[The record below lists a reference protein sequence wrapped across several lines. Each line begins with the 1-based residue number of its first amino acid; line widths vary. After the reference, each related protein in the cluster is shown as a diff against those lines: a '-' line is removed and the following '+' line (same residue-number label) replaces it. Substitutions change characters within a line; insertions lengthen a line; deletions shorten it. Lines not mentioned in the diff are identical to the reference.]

1 MDSELPFDDET
12 NAALRENHRQRVRMS
27 RELLAA
33 YHQRDFDGVKVAQA
47 KLTKLNAEAVEIQC
61 AGLRRAQGAA

>member
-12 NAALRENHRQRVRMS
+12 NAALLENQRRRVAAS
-27 RELLAA
+27 RALLVA
-33 YHQRDFDGVKVAQA
+33 YHKLDFQGVDAAQA
-47 KLTKLNAEAVEIQC
+47 ELTKLNAEAVEIQC

>member
-1 MDSELPFDDET
+1 MEPFDADT
-12 NAALRENHRQRVRMS
+12 MAALRENQRQRVHMS

-33 YHQRDFDGVKVAQA
+33 YHQRDFDGVKAAQA
-47 KLTKLNAEAVEIQC
+47 ELTKMHAEAVEIQC

>member
-12 NAALRENHRQRVRMS
+12 NAALRENQRQRVHMS

-33 YHQRDFDGVKVAQA
+33 YHQRDFDGVNAAQA
-47 KLTKLNAEAVEIQC
+47 ELTKLNAEAVEIQC

>member
-1 MDSELPFDDET
+1 MDLFELDT
-12 NAALRENHRQRVRMS
+12 MAALLENQRQRVHMS

-33 YHQRDFDGVKVAQA
+33 YHQRDFDGVKAAQA
-47 KLTKLNAEAVEIQC
+47 KLTNLNAEAVKIQC

>member
-1 MDSELPFDDET
+1 MEPFDADT
-12 NAALRENHRQRVRMS
+12 MAALRENQRQRVHMS

-47 KLTKLNAEAVEIQC
+47 EITKLNAEAVEIQC

>member
-1 MDSELPFDDET
+1 MEPFDADT
-12 NAALRENHRQRVRMS
+12 MAALRENQRQRVHMS

-47 KLTKLNAEAVEIQC
+47 ELTKLHAEAVEIQC
-61 AGLRRAQGAA
+61 SAMHRAQGAA